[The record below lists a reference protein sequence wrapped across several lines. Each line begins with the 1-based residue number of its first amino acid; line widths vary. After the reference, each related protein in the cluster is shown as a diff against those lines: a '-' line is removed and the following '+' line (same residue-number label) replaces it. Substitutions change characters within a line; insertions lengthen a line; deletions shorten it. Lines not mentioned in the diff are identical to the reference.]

1 MRLADGGRERAE
13 SDMNWLLIILAVI
26 VLAVL
31 GLALIAVMGSPE
43 INCNVDERHFQQRWD
58 DTA

>member
-1 MRLADGGRERAE
+1 MT
-13 SDMNWLLIILAVI
+13 WLLLILAVI

-31 GLALIAVMGSPE
+31 GLALIAVVGSPE

>member
-1 MRLADGGRERAE
+1 
-13 SDMNWLLIILAVI
+13 MNWFLLILAAI

-43 INCNVDERHFQQRWD
+43 INCNVDERHFPRRWD